1 MGIVLFGLVLVLEV
15 GNVLIYNYINFYIN
29 EVYLLF
35 YIVIN
40 FFFFLVMGFLM
51 FYFILIV
58 VVVFVIY
65 ILIVRYFVFCFM
77 DKIF

>member
-40 FFFFLVMGFLM
+40 FFFF
-51 FYFILIV
+51 
-58 VVVFVIY
+58 
-65 ILIVRYFVFCFM
+65 
-77 DKIF
+77 

>member
-29 EVYLLF
+29 KVYLLF

-40 FFFFLVMGFLM
+40 FCFFLVMGFLM
-51 FYFILIV
+51 LYFILIV

>member
-15 GNVLIYNYINFYIN
+15 GNVLIYNYINFFIN

-40 FFFFLVMGFLM
+40 FFFF
-51 FYFILIV
+51 
-58 VVVFVIY
+58 
-65 ILIVRYFVFCFM
+65 
-77 DKIF
+77 

>member
-15 GNVLIYNYINFYIN
+15 GNVLIYNYINFFIN

-40 FFFFLVMGFLM
+40 FFFFFSDGF
-51 FYFILIV
+51 FD
-58 VVVFVIY
+58 VVFYIYSCSCFCYIY
-65 ILIVRYFVFCFM
+65 IDSKIYYFLFYG
-77 DKIF
+77 

>member
-40 FFFFLVMGFLM
+40 FFFSDGF
-51 FYFILIV
+51 FD
-58 VVVFVIY
+58 VVFYINSCSCFCYIY
-65 ILIVRYFVFCFM
+65 IDSKIYYFLFYG
-77 DKIF
+77 

>member
-15 GNVLIYNYINFYIN
+15 GNVLIYNYINFFIN

-40 FFFFLVMGFLM
+40 VFFFLVMGFLM
-51 FYFILIV
+51 LYFIFIV

-65 ILIVRYFVFCFM
+65 ILIVRYIVFCFM